1 LITKIKTSWPQIKN
15 WPIQLASDEIMAEQQ
30 KHHRV
35 ISTKSSKDKNVH
47 QFIGQRLYKSLH
59 NGKLSKRAQEV
70 TGIPLINFNLPQ
82 TQKEPLKRTFSA
94 CTPADG
100 SHMNSSLS
108 WHWSPN
114 STTSNFQP
122 LESMPEMPQN
132 NQTISGSKPLLS
144 ETLSMPLL
152 PNYFSVENTDK
163 YENHHIQNTAGPAA
177 ALEEQIQVES
187 GDEERLLPTD
197 LLNDPDDDCIN
208 DNQNLQKPI
217 LRKTWS
223 WTPVKDPLKSQEE
236 LHKKKTPEGATIRHL
251 ERAIK
256 SLSIDPNV
264 SISRK
269 F

>member
-1 LITKIKTSWPQIKN
+1 
-15 WPIQLASDEIMAEQQ
+15 MAESSQ
-30 KHHRV
+30 HRLL
-35 ISTKSSKDKNVH
+35 SNCTKTSKDKNVH

-82 TQKEPLKRTFSA
+82 PHKEPLKRTFSA
-94 CTPADG
+94 CTTSDG
-100 SHMNSSLS
+100 SQMGSTLS
-108 WHWSPN
+108 WHWPLN
-114 STTSNFQP
+114 STNSASNFQP
-122 LESMPEMPQN
+122 LESMPEIPSNSNGN
-132 NQTISGSKPLLS
+132 NSISGQTKPLLG

-152 PNYFSVENTDK
+152 PNYHFSVENNTVVMDNNARGN
-163 YENHHIQNTAGPAA
+163 ENT
-177 ALEEQIQVES
+177 EEQIQVEIGS

-197 LLNDPDDDCIN
+197 LLNDPEDECIN
-208 DNQNLQKPI
+208 ENQNPQKPV

-223 WTPVKDPLKSQEE
+223 WTPLKDSNKDQEE
-236 LHKKKTPEGATIRHL
+236 LLKKKQPEGATIRHL

>member
-1 LITKIKTSWPQIKN
+1 
-15 WPIQLASDEIMAEQQ
+15 MAESQ
-30 KHHRV
+30 HRV
-35 ISTKSSKDKNVH
+35 LSNTTKTPKDKNLH

-82 TQKEPLKRTFSA
+82 PHKEPLKRTFSA
-94 CTPADG
+94 CTTTDG
-100 SHMNSSLS
+100 SQLASNLS
-108 WHWSPN
+108 WHWPPN
-114 STTSNFQP
+114 SAGNAASPNFQP
-122 LESMPEMPQN
+122 LESMPENPSN
-132 NQTISGSKPLLS
+132 NNGSHSLTSTSGSPSKPLLS

-152 PNYFSVENTDK
+152 PNYFSVENNGTLVM
-163 YENHHIQNTAGPAA
+163 ENGTESLVKNENS
-177 ALEEQIQVES
+177 LEEQVQVEIGS

-197 LLNDPDDDCIN
+197 LLNDPDDECIN
-208 DNQNLQKPI
+208 ENQNLQKPV

-223 WTPVKDPLKSQEE
+223 WTPLKDPLKSQED
-236 LHKKKTPEGATIRHL
+236 LLKKKQSEGTTIRHL

>member
-1 LITKIKTSWPQIKN
+1 
-15 WPIQLASDEIMAEQQ
+15 MAESQQ
-30 KHHRV
+30 HRV
-35 ISTKSSKDKNVH
+35 LSNCTKTSKDKNLH

-82 TQKEPLKRTFSA
+82 PHKEPLKRTFSA
-94 CTPADG
+94 CTSSDG
-100 SHMNSSLS
+100 SQMTSNLS
-108 WHWSPN
+108 WHWPPN
-114 STTSNFQP
+114 TTGNAASTNFQP
-122 LESMPEMPQN
+122 LESMPEIISSN
-132 NQTISGSKPLLS
+132 NNTLNSGSGSKPLLS

-152 PNYFSVENTDK
+152 RNYFSVENNGTLVM
-163 YENHHIQNTAGPAA
+163 ENGTESLGKNENS
-177 ALEEQIQVES
+177 LEEQIQVEIGS

-197 LLNDPDDDCIN
+197 LLNDPDDECIN
-208 DNQNLQKPI
+208 ENQNLQKTA

-223 WTPVKDPLKSQEE
+223 WTPLKDPLKSQEE
-236 LHKKKTPEGATIRHL
+236 LLRKKQSEGTTIRHL

>member
-1 LITKIKTSWPQIKN
+1 
-15 WPIQLASDEIMAEQQ
+15 MAESHQ
-30 KHHRV
+30 HRV
-35 ISTKSSKDKNVH
+35 LSNCTKPSKDKNLH
-47 QFIGQRLYKSLH
+47 QFIGQRLYKSFH

-82 TQKEPLKRTFSA
+82 PHKEPLKRTFSA
-94 CTPADG
+94 CTTSDG
-100 SHMNSSLS
+100 SQMTSNLS
-108 WHWSPN
+108 WHWAQN
-114 STTSNFQP
+114 TGGSTATTNFQP
-122 LESMPEMPQN
+122 LESMPEMPSN
-132 NQTISGSKPLLS
+132 NNNGSHSLTSNSTSKPLLS

-152 PNYFSVENTDK
+152 PNYFSVENNGSLVM
-163 YENHHIQNTAGPAA
+163 ENGTESLGKNQNN
-177 ALEEQIQVES
+177 LEEQIQVEIGS

-197 LLNDPDDDCIN
+197 LLNDPEDDCIN
-208 DNQNLQKPI
+208 ENQNLQKPA

-223 WTPVKDPLKSQEE
+223 WTPIKDPLKSQEG
-236 LHKKKTPEGATIRHL
+236 LLKKKPSEGTTIRHL

>member
-1 LITKIKTSWPQIKN
+1 
-15 WPIQLASDEIMAEQQ
+15 MAESHQ
-30 KHHRV
+30 HRV
-35 ISTKSSKDKNVH
+35 LSNCTKTSKDKNVR

-82 TQKEPLKRTFSA
+82 PHKEPLKRTFSA
-94 CTPADG
+94 CTTSDG
-100 SHMNSSLS
+100 SRMGSTLS
-108 WHWSPN
+108 WHWPLN
-114 STTSNFQP
+114 STNSAASNFQP
-122 LESMPEMPQN
+122 LESMPEIPSN
-132 NQTISGSKPLLS
+132 NGSNSISGSSNSTSGSTKPLLG

-152 PNYFSVENTDK
+152 PNYHFSVENNTVVM
-163 YENHHIQNTAGPAA
+163 ENTGGGNENTP
-177 ALEEQIQVES
+177 LQDEQIQVEIGS

-197 LLNDPDDDCIN
+197 LLNDPEDECIN
-208 DNQNLQKPI
+208 ENQNHPQKPV

-223 WTPVKDPLKSQEE
+223 WTPLKDSNKGQEE
-236 LHKKKTPEGATIRHL
+236 LLKKKQPEGATIRHL